1 MKDYRHTKVMRKR
14 CVINLLVQKK
24 EVQFCWS
31 LIRSIPIYFIGQ
43 VYPAFIQLPCSF
55 LFCLILKLQ
64 PVAKTCSVETL
75 RRENDLSW
83 FKSLLVTG
91 LWAKILTSLL
101 PSLQSCSSK
110 FWAYSCTASNFFLIR
125 GGGGSQ
131 AQGHKQA
138 ICAKI
143 QYGVSSTFAAGC
155 SVFFFT

>member
-1 MKDYRHTKVMRKR
+1 MKDHRHTKVIRKR
-14 CVINLLVQKK
+14 CVINLLVRKK
-24 EVQFCWS
+24 EVQFCWR

-75 RRENDLSW
+75 WRENDLSW

-101 PSLQSCSSK
+101 PSFQSCSSK
-110 FWAYSCTASNFFLIR
+110 SWTCSCIASNFDKRWR
-125 GGGGSQ
+125 GITSTRSWT
-131 AQGHKQA
+131 GHLCQNTVRCLK
-138 ICAKI
+138 
-143 QYGVSSTFAAGC
+143 YFC
-155 SVFFFT
+155 SWL

>member
-64 PVAKTCSVETL
+64 PVAKTCSVDTL

-110 FWAYSCTASNFFLIR
+110 SWTCSCIASNFDKRWR
-125 GGGGSQ
+125 GITSTRSWT
-131 AQGHKQA
+131 GHLCQNTVRCLKYF
-138 ICAKI
+138 CNWL
-143 QYGVSSTFAAGC
+143 
-155 SVFFFT
+155 

>member
-1 MKDYRHTKVMRKR
+1 MKDHRHTKVMRKR

-31 LIRSIPIYFIGQ
+31 LIRSIPIYFMGQ

-75 RRENDLSW
+75 WRENDLSC

-110 FWAYSCTASNFFLIR
+110 FWTCSCIASNFDKRWR
-125 GGGGSQ
+125 GITSTRSCT
-131 AQGHKQA
+131 GHLCQNTVRCVK
-138 ICAKI
+138 
-143 QYGVSSTFAAGC
+143 YFC
-155 SVFFFT
+155 SWL

>member
-1 MKDYRHTKVMRKR
+1 MKDHRHTKVMRKR

-24 EVQFCWS
+24 EVQFCWN

-43 VYPAFIQLPCSF
+43 VHPASIQRECSF

-101 PSLQSCSSK
+101 PPFKVVPPSFEHSLVLL
-110 FWAYSCTASNFFLIR
+110 ATLIR
-125 GGGGSQ
+125 GGGGLQ
-131 AQGHKQA
+131 AQDHKQA

-143 QYGVSSTFAAGC
+143 RYGVSSTFAAGC